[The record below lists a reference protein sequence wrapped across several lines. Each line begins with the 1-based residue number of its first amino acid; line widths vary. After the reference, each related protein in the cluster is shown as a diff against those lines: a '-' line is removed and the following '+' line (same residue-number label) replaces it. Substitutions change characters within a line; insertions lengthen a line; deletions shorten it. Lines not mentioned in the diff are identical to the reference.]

1 MGTLT
6 DNHSGASFGKSAVTG
21 KSLFSFGWLD
31 GFQHIRWLGRSHYPI
46 FPPPGSNS
54 SIDENILGKGRKRTK
69 RRKMAEGDFL
79 RLGRSGDRTCTRLFS
94 FPSCSWGPG
103 DGRTEVGIP
112 HPILPILSSG
122 DTDRKERK
130 TYSRSPTPA
139 PQSAPL
145 LYSHKKSYGRLPK
158 LCAVKRV
165 KEGKKTV
172 GRRKRE

>member
-69 RRKMAEGDFL
+69 RRRMAEGDFL
-79 RLGRSGDRTCTRLFS
+79 RLGRPDMHETFFFSILLLGTR
-94 FPSCSWGPG
+94 
-103 DGRTEVGIP
+103 GRTDGGRNSPSYPP
-112 HPILPILSSG
+112 HPQLGRNRPKGTENVLSIPYASAAV
-122 DTDRKERK
+122 
-130 TYSRSPTPA
+130 RS
-139 PQSAPL
+139 SPL
-145 LYSHKKSYGRLPK
+145 LAQKKVMDGFQN
-158 LCAVKRV
+158 CVQ
-165 KEGKKTV
+165 
-172 GRRKRE
+172 